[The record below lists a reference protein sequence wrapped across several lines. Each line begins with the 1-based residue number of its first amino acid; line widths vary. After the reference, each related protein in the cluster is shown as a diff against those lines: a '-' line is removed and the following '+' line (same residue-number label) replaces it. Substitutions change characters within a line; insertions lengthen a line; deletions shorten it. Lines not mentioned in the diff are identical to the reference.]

1 MIYIYLFEI
10 KIKINNSFSLKD
22 KRKVTKSIIDYAR
35 NNLKISA
42 AELSNNE
49 IRNIAH
55 MGFVTISNDNDTAKS
70 VLEDLERRIENNYPV
85 ETIDYYI
92 ERI

>member
-1 MIYIYLFEI
+1 M

>member
-1 MIYIYLFEI
+1 LEI

>member
-1 MIYIYLFEI
+1 LEI

-85 ETIDYYI
+85 EIIDYYI

>member
-1 MIYIYLFEI
+1 MEI

-55 MGFVTISNDNDTAKS
+55 MGFVTISNVNDTSKS

-85 ETIDYYI
+85 EIIDYYI

>member
-1 MIYIYLFEI
+1 MVI

>member
-1 MIYIYLFEI
+1 MEI

-85 ETIDYYI
+85 EIIDYYI

>member
-1 MIYIYLFEI
+1 LEI
-10 KIKINNSFSLKD
+10 KIKIINSFSLKD

-55 MGFVTISNDNDTAKS
+55 MGFITISNDNDTAKS
-70 VLEDLERRIENNYPV
+70 VLEDLERKIENNYPV
-85 ETIDYYI
+85 EIIDYYI

>member
-1 MIYIYLFEI
+1 MEI
-10 KIKINNSFSLKD
+10 KIKIINSFSLKD

-70 VLEDLERRIENNYPV
+70 VLEDLERKIENNYPV
-85 ETIDYYI
+85 EIIDYYI

>member
-1 MIYIYLFEI
+1 MEI

-85 ETIDYYI
+85 LTIDYYI

>member
-1 MIYIYLFEI
+1 MEI

-35 NNLKISA
+35 NNLKIYA

>member
-1 MIYIYLFEI
+1 MEI

-35 NNLKISA
+35 NNLKIFA

>member
-1 MIYIYLFEI
+1 MEI

-55 MGFVTISNDNDTAKS
+55 MCFVTISNDNDTAKS

>member
-1 MIYIYLFEI
+1 MEI

-55 MGFVTISNDNDTAKS
+55 MGFVTISNYNDTAKS

>member
-1 MIYIYLFEI
+1 M
-10 KIKINNSFSLKD
+10 
-22 KRKVTKSIIDYAR
+22 TKSIIDYAR

>member
-1 MIYIYLFEI
+1 MEI

>member
-1 MIYIYLFEI
+1 MEI

-22 KRKVTKSIIDYAR
+22 KRKVTNSIIDYAR

>member
-1 MIYIYLFEI
+1 MEIKI

-85 ETIDYYI
+85 EIIDYYI